1 MTKSREDIAFASIHE
16 LAPKIRDGSVS
27 PVELTEIAL
36 ERVAELNDVLNAF
49 IDVWHEESLDV
60 ARKAEREI
68 GRGDHRGPLHGIPIG
83 LKDLVDVAGKVTT
96 GGSRVLKNNVASSN
110 ATITDRFNDAG
121 AITIGK
127 THLVEFA
134 FGPTGVNPHMGDV
147 HNPWDLSRITGG
159 SSSGSGAAVSAG
171 IVYGAIGS
179 DTGGSIRM
187 PASLCGIAGL
197 KPTYGRVPRTGVL
210 DLSWSSDHVGPMT
223 RRTADCA
230 YMLNA
235 IAGHDPLD
243 NASAR
248 VPVPDFAADL
258 DKGLDGIRVG
268 VPEHYFFDADIV
280 DAEVVS
286 SVNAAIELLGR
297 NGAEVVSVPMP
308 WVGDGRAINQAIV
321 LPEAV
326 AVHEKLLAEHADG
339 YTPAVRSRIQAGLA
353 IPAIDYIRAQRARQM
368 FAEKMAH
375 ATKHVDVIA
384 TPSVPP
390 RTPTI
395 AECTPGPGEVM
406 AEKGADIPLFTSI
419 ADVTGQPSLSV
430 VCGFDSGGMPIGL
443 MITGDAFDETTVL
456 RVGHAYEELAGWHNR
471 RPPTA

>member
-1 MTKSREDIAFASIHE
+1 MPNNREDLAFASIHE
-16 LAPKIRDGSVS
+16 LAPKVADGTIS

-36 ERVAELNDVLNAF
+36 DRIAQFNDALNAF
-49 IDVWHEESLDV
+49 VDVWDEESLSA
-60 ARKAEREI
+60 ARQAEAEI
-68 GRGDHRGPLHGIPIG
+68 ADGRHRGPLHGIPIA

-96 GGSRVLKNNVASSN
+96 GGSRVLKNNVATKN
-110 ATITDRFNDAG
+110 ATIADRFNDAG

-159 SSSGSGAAVSAG
+159 SSSGSGSAVAAG
-171 IVYGAIGS
+171 LVYGAIGS

-187 PASLCGIAGL
+187 PASLCGIAGI

-230 YMLNA
+230 HVLNA

-243 NASAR
+243 NASAN

-268 VPEHYFFDADIV
+268 VPEHYFFDPDIV
-280 DAEVVS
+280 DPEVLTA
-286 SVNAAIELLGR
+286 VNAAIQLLDR
-297 NGAEVVSVPMP
+297 NGAETIPIPMP

-326 AVHEKLLAEHADG
+326 AVHEKLLAEHADD

-375 ATKHVDVIA
+375 ATSHVDVIA
-384 TPSVPP
+384 TPSIPP
-390 RTPTI
+390 RAPTI
-395 AECTPGPGEVM
+395 AECTPSPGQVI
-406 AEKGADIPLFTSI
+406 AEKGGDVPLFTSI
-419 ADVTGQPSLSV
+419 ADVTGQPSHSV
-430 VCGFDSGGMPIGL
+430 LCGFDSGGMPIGL
-443 MITGDAFDETTVL
+443 MITGKAFDEATVL
-456 RVGHAYEELAGWHNR
+456 RVGHAYEELAGWHSR
-471 RPPTA
+471 RPSLA